1 MDTNDPRIVG
11 PTHPKKARLSL
22 ERWPLRRKVA
32 ATLVVPLVLATTF
45 GALRIQSELSAASTL
60 KVAARAITI
69 VAPAVEFIDR
79 LDRLAAPAAT
89 DGPLSERIARFDE
102 SATALTS
109 LTRSADF
116 DTPVT
121 LELASAVD
129 TAKTVRDEIAA
140 DAPPSIVL
148 AKRMDSVA
156 SDVGSAIVTSTANV
170 VDSAVRPVADRLTAV
185 LAARRALTTQRIL
198 VATPDFATS
207 VDLRTST
214 AEAAGAEAAAIERL
228 YELAPDAD
236 AITLRGQSE
245 VRRDAYTAQSGEA
258 VTSVN
263 FTGAV
268 QGSAERYQALA
279 QQLASDLEHTV
290 AARAT
295 SLRSAALRDAAIIL
309 GAVLVALVFTLAV
322 GSSLV
327 RSVGR
332 LRRGASD
339 VARVQLP
346 QEIEQ
351 LSKGDGV
358 PEITALPIDT
368 DEELGQLARAID
380 DIHLQAV
387 RLASEHGV
395 RLQIGD
401 MFETLSRRSRSL
413 VEEQLALIET
423 LEHDE
428 NDPTRLDHLFRL
440 DHLATRMRRNGDN
453 LLVLAD
459 TVDRHRRVPPAP
471 VSEVLRSAISEVEDY
486 RRVSLGPN
494 VEASIVGAASADIG
508 HMIAELLDNALRYSP
523 PDSPVWV
530 TITRATDAGLL
541 VEVADRGLGMH
552 EDDMREANERLAL
565 GGEVTSDTAKR
576 MGLFVVGRLARRH
589 GATVRLR
596 PPADNPGVTAS
607 VHLPSDLL
615 APTTGVVDTST
626 GAHPLPSDATN
637 GSGRPESS
645 LAAVVPSRIAAT
657 TTPTNGGLPRRSPGA
672 SGVTDAMPP
681 VIGPPVVRPP
691 APPRQPVEPLWPKPE
706 YDDGSIYAQLTN
718 EWTAAES
725 QPIAQESDAKVDR
738 FTESRLPIRERGA
751 SLLPGHVDEGAEIPA
766 ETSAEVLN
774 DPAAIRDVLSRQL
787 TGVRRG
793 RADTEDAD
801 RREGAR

>member
-1 MDTNDPRIVG
+1 M
-11 PTHPKKARLSL
+11 
-22 ERWPLRRKVA
+22 
-32 ATLVVPLVLATTF
+32 
-45 GALRIQSELSAASTL
+45 
-60 KVAARAITI
+60 
-69 VAPAVEFIDR
+69 
-79 LDRLAAPAAT
+79 
-89 DGPLSERIARFDE
+89 
-102 SATALTS
+102 
-109 LTRSADF
+109 
-116 DTPVT
+116 
-121 LELASAVD
+121 
-129 TAKTVRDEIAA
+129 
-140 DAPPSIVL
+140 
-148 AKRMDSVA
+148 
-156 SDVGSAIVTSTANV
+156 
-170 VDSAVRPVADRLTAV
+170 
-185 LAARRALTTQRIL
+185 
-198 VATPDFATS
+198 
-207 VDLRTST
+207 
-214 AEAAGAEAAAIERL
+214 
-228 YELAPDAD
+228 
-236 AITLRGQSE
+236 
-245 VRRDAYTAQSGEA
+245 
-258 VTSVN
+258 TSVN

-279 QQLASDLEHTV
+279 QQLSSELERTV

-295 SLRSAALRDAAIIL
+295 ALRSAALRDAAIIL

-346 QEIEQ
+346 QEIER

-413 VEEQLALIET
+413 VEEQLALIEN

-428 NDPTRLDHLFRL
+428 DDPTRLDHLFRL

-459 TVDRHRRVPPAP
+459 TVDRHRRMPPAP
-471 VSEVLRSAISEVEDY
+471 VSEVLRSAVSEVEDY

-523 PDSPVWV
+523 PDSTVRV
-530 TITRATDAGLL
+530 TVTRGADAGLV
-541 VEVADRGLGMH
+541 VEVADRGLGMA
-552 EDDMREANERLAL
+552 EEDMREANERLAL

-589 GATVRLR
+589 GATVQLR
-596 PPADNPGVTAS
+596 PPTGNPGVTAR
-607 VHLPSDLL
+607 VHLPTDLL
-615 APTTGVVDTST
+615 APTTEVPVPHTD
-626 GAHPLPSDATN
+626 AHPLPADATN
-637 GSGRPESS
+637 GSSRPQST
-645 LAAVVPSRIAAT
+645 LAAVAPKIVPT
-657 TTPTNGGLPRRSPGA
+657 MTPTIGGLPRRSPGA
-672 SGVTDAMPP
+672 SGVSAARPP
-681 VIGPPVVRPP
+681 VVSPPVVRPP
-691 APPRQPVEPLWPKPE
+691 APPPQPVEPVWPTPD

-718 EWTAAES
+718 EWSAAES
-725 QPIAQESDAKVDR
+725 QPNGQEPEANVDR
-738 FTESRLPIRERGA
+738 FTDSRLPIRERGA
-751 SLLPGHVDEGAEIPA
+751 SLLPGHVDEDA
-766 ETSAEVLN
+766 ETPADVRN
-774 DPAAIRDVLSRQL
+774 DPAAIRAVLSRQL
-787 TGVRRG
+787 TGVRKG
-793 RADTEDAD
+793 RADTEDAN